1 MSKNVVTIFIFSLP
15 LQDHRTRCSMITFR
29 NVLKFDVAIDRLNRR
44 VRYKPIHRD
53 STTGK
58 VSHRCCSDSVS
69 RKENVLE
76 ENVIFRGLVWYRFV
90 WFTERSRKYLK
101 IVFLLEATPG

>member
-1 MSKNVVTIFIFSLP
+1 
-15 LQDHRTRCSMITFR
+15 MIIFR
-29 NVLKFDVAIDRLNRR
+29 NVLKFDAVIDRLNRR
-44 VRYKPIHRD
+44 GRYNAIHRD
-53 STTGK
+53 STTGN